1 MKYKLKYLVYL
12 VMVMAVFLMPSSVFA
27 DYGDTTLKKGMAH
40 ADVIELQKKLHELGF
55 FTEDEY
61 TKNFGSKTEEAVI
74 KFQKSVGMSADG
86 VAGKQTLNA
95 IDIKI
100 RQKNLIPE
108 NFTQL
113 QLGDSG
119 DLVKGI
125 QQKLL
130 SLKLYSGEITSS
142 YDDATK
148 EAVAKFQAANAL
160 EATGIV
166 DKATLIK
173 INTASTTTNRSDA
186 RLDFGNDIVDYAKQ
200 FIGTPYKW
208 GGASGSS
215 FDCSGFV
222 MYVFKNFNIQLGHS
236 AGDQF
241 GDGSKVAKAEL
252 LPGDA
257 VFFATYKRT
266 ASHVGIY
273 VGNSK
278 FIHASSG
285 GGEVMI
291 SSLDEDYYRTRYL
304 GARRFE

>member
-1 MKYKLKYLVYL
+1 LKYKLKYLVYL
-12 VMVMAVFLMPSSVFA
+12 VMVMAVFLIPSSVFA
-27 DYGDTTLKKGMAH
+27 DYGDTTLKKGMSH

-55 FTEDEY
+55 FTEVEY
-61 TKNFGSKTEEAVI
+61 TNGFGSKTEEAVI
-74 KFQKSVGMSADG
+74 KFQKSVGVTPDG
-86 VAGKQTLNA
+86 VAGQQTLNA

-100 RQKNLIPE
+100 RQKKLIPE

-113 QLGDSG
+113 ASGDSG
-119 DLVKGI
+119 ELVKTI
-125 QQKLL
+125 QQRLQ
-130 SLKLYSGEITSS
+130 SMKLYDGEMTSL

-148 EAVAKFQAANAL
+148 EAVAKFQASNSL

-173 INTASTTTNRSDA
+173 INTASASINRGAA
-186 RLDFGNDIVDYAKQ
+186 RLDFGNTIINYAKK

-222 MYVFKNFNIQLGHS
+222 LYVFKHFDIMLGHG
-236 AGDQF
+236 ADDQF
-241 GDGSKVAKAEL
+241 DKGANVQKPDL
-252 LPGDA
+252 LPGDT
-257 VFFATYKRT
+257 VFFATYKKT

-273 VGNSK
+273 VGNNK

-291 SSLDEDYYRTRYL
+291 SSLDEDYYKNRYL